1 MAPDAD
7 RPLPS
12 GFLTPGRLEAFS
24 DGVFAI
30 AITLLV
36 LELDVPTGTETLGR
50 ELQVG
55 NLYANI
61 PTTFSPSCLPFG
73 GCLALVAALGILGSQ
88 FGFASLV
95 AVLYPL
101 FGYAA
106 LPFTGAILWK
116 VCRGR

>member
-1 MAPDAD
+1 MKDST
-7 RPLPS
+7 RSIGRNPLR
-12 GFLTPGRLEAFS
+12 RLA
-24 DGVFAI
+24 
-30 AITLLV
+30 
-36 LELDVPTGTETLGR
+36 
-50 ELQVG
+50 
-55 NLYANI
+55 
-61 PTTFSPSCLPFG
+61 
-73 GCLALVAALGILGSQ
+73 VAALGILGSQ